1 MDGYFISSTKGYRN
15 TGTVKWF
22 SDQKG
27 FSFIS
32 PDDDDLVTKM
42 VSVSLLIRSEG
53 FRTLVDDGAVEFD
66 VEPANAGCTK
76 VINDTGQMVLL
87 SKKDPMMIEVVEV
100 INMVVVVDID
110 VEVGDMVVMKVVT
123 TVAGGW
129 R

>member
-1 MDGYFISSTKGYRN
+1 MCNQGYRN

-32 PDDDDLVTKM
+32 PDDDDLVTKR

-66 VEPANAGCTK
+66 VEPGNVGCTK
-76 VINDTGQMVLL
+76 VINDTGPDGAPIKGG
-87 SKKDPMMIEVVEV
+87 SRD
-100 INMVVVVDID
+100 DRGGG
-110 VEVGDMVVMKVVT
+110 GDQY
-123 TVAGGW
+123 GGGG
-129 R
+129 